1 MKHVT
6 GIGRISFKSENPQ
19 RLHEWYEHLGIQREP
34 HRGERRS
41 TGANLAL
48 VSAVQAKVGYP
59 SHHFQ
64 ADSNATPA
72 VRAARRN
79 SESSVASGNS

>member
-34 HRGERRS
+34 HGQ
-41 TGANLAL
+41 GAAF
-48 VSAVQAKVGYP
+48 
-59 SHHFQ
+59 HW
-64 ADSNATPA
+64 
-72 VRAARRN
+72 R
-79 SESSVASGNS
+79 ESCPRKCGAG